1 MAVDTILIVD
11 DENDLAKGLQ
21 RMIQQAFGCR
31 TLAAGSG
38 VDALQIVGN
47 DAVDVVLADIL
58 MPEMDGF
65 LLLKKIKA
73 RHPAITVI
81 MMTAYASIEK
91 AVEAIKLGAYDFIQ
105 KPLNQER
112 LMHLLKKGLELNRL
126 VRQNAR
132 LINAMCRK
140 DELTKLV
147 GQSNPIQAIREK
159 IAMLAESEATVLING
174 ETGTGKELA
183 AHAIHNLSNRGRH
196 TLVTVNC
203 PALPETL
210 LESELFGYTKGAFTD
225 ALDHRMGMFDQA
237 HRSTIFLDEI
247 GDISPPVQSKLLRI
261 LQDKEVK
268 PLGSQKS
275 HTVDV
280 RIIAATN
287 QDLELKMKQ
296 NTFREDLFYRL
307 NVASITM
314 PTLDQ
319 VRSDIPLLVDHFL
332 EQVACEQNK
341 PKKSV
346 CPEVLNEL
354 LSRSW
359 PGNTRQLENLIRRW
373 YAMTSDRE
381 ITQHHLFAEAGAS
394 EADSMDLDLEKPYQD
409 LKERA
414 VEAFTLDYL
423 NRLLQQTKGNISL
436 SAKISG
442 LRRQSL
448 QKIIKRYGIDVSHF
462 RP

>member
-1 MAVDTILIVD
+1 MTVDTILIVD

-21 RMIQQAFGCR
+21 RMIQQDLDCR
-31 TLAAGSG
+31 TLVAGSG
-38 VDALQIVGN
+38 VDALQIVGD

-65 LLLKKIKA
+65 LLLKEIKA

-91 AVEAIKLGAYDFIQ
+91 AVDAIKLGAYDFIQ

-132 LINAMCRK
+132 LIDAMCLK

-147 GQSNPIQAIREK
+147 GQSKPIQAIREK
-159 IAMLAESEATVLING
+159 IAMLAQSEATVLIQG

-183 AHAIHNLSNRGRH
+183 ARAIHNLSDRGRH

-225 ALDHRMGMFDQA
+225 ASDHRKGMFDQA
-237 HRSTIFLDEI
+237 HGSTIFLDEI
-247 GDISPPVQSKLLRI
+247 GDISPSVQSKLLRI

-296 NTFREDLFYRL
+296 HTFREDLFYRL
-307 NVASITM
+307 NVAGITM

-319 VRSDIPLLVDHFL
+319 IREDIPMLVHHFL

-341 PKKSV
+341 PRKSV
-346 CPEVLNEL
+346 RPEVLNEL
-354 LSRSW
+354 LSRTW
-359 PGNTRQLENLIRRW
+359 PGNTRQLENLVRRW

-381 ITQHHLFAEAGAS
+381 ITPHHLHVEAVNG
-394 EADSMDLDLEKPYQD
+394 EADPEDLNLEKPYQD

-436 SAKISG
+436 SAQISG